1 MIRNNSLGG
10 IWLVIATAILLIAW
24 MIPVAAVAQQPSAT
38 QTMAVMGSSS
48 VVKNKID
55 WARERAIA
63 SSLVAAL
70 EKATASQLQMD
81 SMIQN
86 FHRINEGILSK
97 PDDFVE
103 GYKVLTE
110 SRVGDTYR
118 VIVQATVSIER
129 LQQQL
134 GALGIMIGEKPM
146 PRVLLIMVEQ
156 NLVEPPP
163 TTQIGTSPP
172 IEAPTAEEAMSNVL
186 RSNGFTLIDPETTEN
201 STTVSNLSSA
211 PVIDAAEI
219 IQLGTTV
226 KADVVVIG
234 KAVTDYAP
242 NTMGGDIKSFNAEIT
257 LQAFRTE
264 SGEEIT
270 TITQNAVSAH
280 SDESAGV
287 QLALE
292 HSGRMV
298 GEALSKRILEIWGA
312 EKPPAEI
319 RIIVEGTRH
328 LANFVTFRRS
338 LSQIPGVNEL
348 QTREMKADEASLVVD
363 FEGSEKDLADAL
375 LLKTFDAFGIN
386 ISEVAPGFLRIVLTP
401 T

>member
-1 MIRNNSLGG
+1 MSHHTKFNIAG
-10 IWLVIATAILLIAW
+10 WACLVIVLVWWIISV
-24 MIPVAAVAQQPSAT
+24 PVVAQQSSAP

-48 VVKNKID
+48 VIKNKID

-63 SSLVAAL
+63 SSLVTAL
-70 EKATASQLQMD
+70 ERTTASQLPMD

-86 FHRINEGILSK
+86 FHRINESILSK
-97 PDDFVE
+97 PDDFIE

-110 SRVGDTYR
+110 SRVGDIYR

-146 PRVLLIMVEQ
+146 PRVLLIMTEQ
-156 NLVEPPP
+156 NMVDTSP
-163 TTQIGTSPP
+163 TTRLGTTPST
-172 IEAPTAEEAMSNVL
+172 EAPTAEEALSAVL
-186 RSNGFTLIDPETTEN
+186 RTNGFTLIDPEDTEY
-201 STTVSNLSSA
+201 SLAYSKLSSS
-211 PVIDAAEI
+211 PVIDTAEI
-219 IQLGTTV
+219 VQMGTAL

-234 KAVTDYAP
+234 KAVADYAP

-264 SGEEIT
+264 TGEEIT

-280 SDESAGV
+280 ADESAGV
-287 QLALE
+287 QVALE
-292 HSGRMV
+292 HSGRLV
-298 GEALSKRILEIWGA
+298 GEALSKRILETWGA

-319 RIIVEGTRH
+319 RIIVEGTRQ
-328 LANFVTFRRS
+328 LANFVTFRRT

-386 ISEVAPGFLRIVLTP
+386 ISEVSPGFLRIVLIP
-401 T
+401 G

>member
-1 MIRNNSLGG
+1 MQHTTNYRIIRFAAMALLLG
-10 IWLVIATAILLIAW
+10 WLISS
-24 MIPVAAVAQQPSAT
+24 PAVAQKASAP

-48 VVKNKID
+48 VVKDKVD

-63 SSLVAAL
+63 SSLVSAL
-70 EKATASQLQMD
+70 ERATASQLPMD

-86 FHRINEGILSK
+86 FHRINESILSK
-97 PDDFVE
+97 PDDFIE

-110 SRVGDTYR
+110 SRVANIYR
-118 VIVQATVSIER
+118 VIVQATVSTQR
-129 LQQQL
+129 LKQQL
-134 GALGIMIGEKPM
+134 AAMGIMVGSKPM
-146 PRVLLIMVEQ
+146 PRLLVIMTEQ
-156 NLVEPPP
+156 NKVDSMPS
-163 TTQIGTSPP
+163 TGWNRTSA
-172 IEAPTAEEAMSNVL
+172 EAAMLASL
-186 RSNGFTLIDPETTEN
+186 TSNGFTLIDPANYEN
-201 STTVSNLSSA
+201 NAEFSKISA
-211 PVIDAAEI
+211 TPVIDAMEA
-219 IQLGTTV
+219 IQLGTAH

-234 KAVTDYAP
+234 SAIADYAP

-280 SDESAGV
+280 ADEAEGV
-287 QLALE
+287 RIALD

-298 GEALSKRILEIWGA
+298 GEALSNRILETWGA

-319 RIIVEGTRH
+319 RITVEGTRN
-328 LANFVTFRRS
+328 LANFVLFRRT

-363 FEGSEKDLADAL
+363 FDGSEKDLADAL

-386 ISEVAPGFLRIVLTP
+386 ISEVSSGFLRIELIP
-401 T
+401 G

>member
-1 MIRNNSLGG
+1 MTRNGNIGRIALAASTVVLIGWLMSL
-10 IWLVIATAILLIAW
+10 
-24 MIPVAAVAQQPSAT
+24 PAVAQQSSPS
-38 QTMAVMGSSS
+38 QTMVVMGSSS
-48 VVKNKID
+48 VIKNKVD

-63 SSLVAAL
+63 SSLVTAL
-70 EKATASQLQMD
+70 ERATASQLPLD

-86 FHRINEGILSK
+86 FQRINESILSR
-97 PDDFVE
+97 PDDFIE

-110 SRVGDTYR
+110 SRVENIYR
-118 VIVQATVSIER
+118 IIVQATVSIPR

-134 GALGIMIGEKPM
+134 AVLGVMLGEKPM
-146 PRVLLIMVEQ
+146 PRILLILTEQ
-156 NLVEPPP
+156 NMVD
-163 TTQIGTSPP
+163 TSPAAGYGSASADDSP
-172 IEAPTAEEAMSNVL
+172 AAETAMAAVL
-186 RSNGFTLIDPETTEN
+186 KSNGFTLIDPRNYKNNPEY
-201 STTVSNLSSA
+201 SKLSSS
-211 PVIDAAEI
+211 PVIDATEAV
-219 IQLGTTV
+219 QLGTAM

-234 KAVTDYAP
+234 NAVADYAP

-280 SDESAGV
+280 ADESAGV
-287 QLALE
+287 RVALD

-298 GEALSKRILEIWGA
+298 GEALSKRILDTWRA

-319 RIIVEGTRH
+319 RIVVEGTRH
-328 LANFVTFRRS
+328 LANFVTFRRT
-338 LSQIPGVNEL
+338 LSQIAGVNEL
-348 QTREMKADEASLVVD
+348 QTREMKADEASLAVD

-386 ISEVAPGFLRIVLTP
+386 ISEVSPGFLRIELIP
-401 T
+401 G